1 MILVVAQLHARDGA
15 MPELL
20 QHVKAFASRSRAEN
34 GCLEY
39 TYLRSPEDDDLVV
52 IVERWAGRESLNAHL
67 ISAEMASYRARTEAL
82 VAHRSHTA
90 YEANALTL

>member
-20 QHVKAFASRSRAEN
+20 QHLKAFASRSRAEH
-34 GCLEY
+34 GCLDY
-39 TYLRSPEDDDLVV
+39 TYLRSPEQENLVV
-52 IVERWAGRESLNAHL
+52 IVERWIGRESLNAHL
-67 ISAEMASYRARTEAL
+67 SSAEMASYRARTAAL
-82 VAHRSHTA
+82 VARRSHTA

>member
-1 MILVVAQLHARDGA
+1 MILVVAHLRAREGA

-20 QHVKAFASRSRAEN
+20 QHVKAFASRSRAER
-34 GCLEY
+34 GCLDY

-52 IVERWAGRESLNAHL
+52 IVERWTGRESLDGHL
-67 ISAEMASYRARTEAL
+67 SSADMASYRARTAAL

-90 YEANALTL
+90 YEADALTL